1 MFDWRE
7 LLESASQM
15 VRDHLL
21 KALIVPLLATLA
33 GAWTWWVARRQMRR
47 RAFMRR
53 VNASLN
59 LVEPID
65 ATQNPPTHRL
75 KLRTIFEM
83 NIEDILLGN
92 NAAVRLVLDAAKQT
106 DVDHPFMSFE
116 NPDDQWLILN
126 AVLNELSER
135 FAAGL
140 IAHASGLPT
149 RRQTFLFGL
158 TCEKNGGVRIQK
170 IRIMLISEPM
180 LQLVHDWNRP
190 PGPPNRPEPVYDSP
204 NHSVR
209 WLTLQAMAKLHFEQ
223 QSKSIMRMELIVP
236 A

>member
-7 LLESASQM
+7 LLNQVSEL

-21 KALIVPLLATLA
+21 KALIVPLIAALA
-33 GAWTWWVARRQMRR
+33 GVWTWWLARRQMRR

-53 VNASLN
+53 VNATLN
-59 LVEPID
+59 LVESID
-65 ATQNPPTHRL
+65 PDQNPPAYRL
-75 KLRTIFEM
+75 RIRTIFEM
-83 NIEDILLGN
+83 DIDGILLGN
-92 NAAVRLVLDAAKQT
+92 KAAVRLVLDAAKHT
-106 DVDHPFMSFE
+106 DTDHPFLSFDDA
-116 NPDDQWLILN
+116 DDQWLVLN

-140 IAHASGLPT
+140 IAQAAGLPT
-149 RRQTFLFGL
+149 RSQKFLFGI
-158 TCEKNGGVRIQK
+158 TCEKHGSVRIQK

-180 LQLVHDWNRP
+180 LQLVHDWSRSATQP
-190 PGPPNRPEPVYDSP
+190 PRVEPVYESP

-209 WLTLQAMAKLHFEQ
+209 WLTLQAMAKLHVEQ
-223 QSKSIMRMELIVP
+223 QSKAIRSIELIVP